1 MNYIELRDCVLA
13 GAKDLIQR
21 EEELSRLDAYVGDGD
36 HGVTIRIGFT
46 KVIKS
51 LESEEAKNPFDV
63 LFIAATALADVMG
76 GAIGPILAS
85 FYLGMGT
92 SVQGKDNLNLKDL
105 ADMFASGLSS
115 LQDLGGAKPG
125 DRTLVDALAPY
136 VKVLQEAPAGT
147 SLKAAMMQAA
157 EAARAG
163 TQATSKMI
171 AKLGRARNLG
181 EKSLGYVDAGATS
194 MSYFLTAFANQV
206 ADNA

>member
-1 MNYIELRDCVLA
+1 MNYIELRDAVLA

-46 KVIKS
+46 RVIKS
-51 LESEEAKNPFDV
+51 LESEEAKTPFDV

-92 SVQGKDNLNLKDL
+92 AVQGKDELSLPDL
-105 ADMFASGLSS
+105 ADMFASGLAS

-125 DRTLVDALAPY
+125 DRTLVDALAPA
-136 VKVLQEAPAGT
+136 VQVLQEAPAGA
-147 SLKAAMMQAA
+147 SIKSAMMQAA
-157 EAARAG
+157 AAAEAGA
-163 TQATSKMI
+163 QATSNMI
-171 AKLGRARNLG
+171 ARLGRARNLG
-181 EKSLGYVDAGATS
+181 AKSLGYVDAGATS
-194 MSYFLTAFANQV
+194 MSYFLRAFANQI
-206 ADNA
+206 A